1 MNACFE
7 VSKIS
12 YEIQNALR
20 YFERERNGFEKSVLK
35 VLPEIKISEDK
46 IIVPVISNNK
56 RIEITI
62 SVNETV

>member
-1 MNACFE
+1 MDACFE

-20 YFERERNGFEKSVLK
+20 YFERERNGFEKSLLK